1 MEKCRE
7 NQLKKEERKRNAREF
22 LLASEGGCSAMSW
35 ETEDGLVLWGRNFDF
50 NRIAKGTNV
59 LYVPA
64 EIPYDT
70 CGGVLPEE
78 KTLPQRS
85 GENMRQLESEGFF
98 FPTRLFFMKA

>member
-70 CGGVLPEE
+70 
-78 KTLPQRS
+78 
-85 GENMRQLESEGFF
+85 
-98 FPTRLFFMKA
+98 